1 MRAKGSFS
9 PIFFFFFFLVSLS
22 GSVQIGVLSKERG
35 REEKKGGKERRRRG
49 TNVGVNEGGRARERG
64 ESPRVALIRGP
75 LHPPAYPSR
84 REAIIFSAPKA
95 RYVSMRIRLY
105 RSNANS
111 DSTGSDL
118 LSRIEDYDRR
128 PVSPLTFS
136 SHRRLKRCVAESR
149 IEWRINQAR
158 NIPLR
163 GYPRIFA
170 TNFLFS
176 SSPSLRFHSRH
187 VCSEKNCTPFFPLSL
202 LEGKNSA
209 LVSWS
214 LDKSRLT
221 NERSFRLPAWRRRYF
236 GWKWAE

>member
-1 MRAKGSFS
+1 
-9 PIFFFFFFLVSLS
+9 
-22 GSVQIGVLSKERG
+22 
-35 REEKKGGKERRRRG
+35 
-49 TNVGVNEGGRARERG
+49 
-64 ESPRVALIRGP
+64 
-75 LHPPAYPSR
+75 
-84 REAIIFSAPKA
+84 
-95 RYVSMRIRLY
+95 MRIPIAPVPIY
-105 RSNANS
+105 SPES
-111 DSTGSDL
+111 KIT
-118 LSRIEDYDRR
+118 
-128 PVSPLTFS
+128 VSPLTFS

-149 IEWRINQAR
+149 IEWRINRAR
-158 NIPLR
+158 NTSLR

-221 NERSFRLPAWRRRYF
+221 NERSFRLEEEIFWLEMGGIGCITFEYRGKWTVFFPSSFSLPGNRVNLESRTLLDILVEACESYLVVSWGVSTFLNRSRVSFKDGTNSFFFFSSILTMSSRVTRGARETYIRTLVYTRRNAVRPPHL
-236 GWKWAE
+236 